1 VICRVY
7 EEQLSAYLDGE
18 LPAARAARLEAH
30 LRVCPHCRGELNALI
45 GIAEHI
51 RAASRQLEVSQEFDQ
66 RVLRAVGYLRVTGCQ
81 QVRRRSLVRPVV
93 GLIAAMLALLG
104 MAWHLL
110 TRPPAPRPAPEPALV
125 APAAVPSAP
134 PIAPPERRD
143 R

>member
-51 RAASRQLEVSQEFDQ
+51 RAASRQLEVSQEFDR
-66 RVLRAVGYLRVTGCQ
+66 RVLRAVGYLRVTGRQ

-110 TRPPAPRPAPEPALV
+110 TRPPAPRPASEPALV

-143 R
+143 G